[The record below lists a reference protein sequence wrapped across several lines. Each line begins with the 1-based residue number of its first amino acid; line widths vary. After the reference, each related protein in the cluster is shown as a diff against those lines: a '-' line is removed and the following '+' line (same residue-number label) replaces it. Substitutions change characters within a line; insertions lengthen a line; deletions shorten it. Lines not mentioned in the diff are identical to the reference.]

1 MTRSEPLFKK
11 ENSLEKRSTESTRI
25 LLKYK
30 NRVPIIIDVA
40 DSFKDQLKLDKKKY
54 LVPSDLNVSQF
65 LYVIRKRLELQPE
78 HALFIFFNNT
88 LPPTSQILGD
98 LYKTEKDKD
107 GFLYATVSLES
118 VFG

>member
-78 HALFIFFNNT
+78 HALFIFFNNGDNSNNGDT
-88 LPPTSQILGD
+88 PLRYALYNLKFLKQFIIL
-98 LYKTEKDKD
+98 LIFFIQT
-107 GFLYATVSLES
+107 
-118 VFG
+118 